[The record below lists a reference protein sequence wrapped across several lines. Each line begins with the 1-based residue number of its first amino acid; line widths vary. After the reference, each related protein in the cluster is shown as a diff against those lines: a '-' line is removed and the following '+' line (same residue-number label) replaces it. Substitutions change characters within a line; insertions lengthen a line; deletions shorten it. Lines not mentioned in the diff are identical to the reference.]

1 MKSLGHT
8 VYLYASEDNEAPV
21 DELITCITK
30 QEQADALEGK
40 HYTEAAFDN
49 NLPHWQIFNNKAIK
63 ELKKRLEQKDFIC
76 LIGGA
81 SHQPIAD
88 AYPNHISVEFGVGYG
103 GVISKYK
110 VFESYA

>member
-1 MKSLGHT
+1 MKNLGHT

-49 NLPHWQIFNNKAIK
+49 NLPHWQIFNAKAIK
-63 ELKKRLEQKDFIC
+63 ELAKRLEQKDFIC
-76 LIGGA
+76 VIGGA
-81 SHQPIAD
+81 SCCHWCCC
-88 AYPNHISVEFGVGYG
+88 FCCCCC
-103 GVISKYK
+103 
-110 VFESYA
+110 